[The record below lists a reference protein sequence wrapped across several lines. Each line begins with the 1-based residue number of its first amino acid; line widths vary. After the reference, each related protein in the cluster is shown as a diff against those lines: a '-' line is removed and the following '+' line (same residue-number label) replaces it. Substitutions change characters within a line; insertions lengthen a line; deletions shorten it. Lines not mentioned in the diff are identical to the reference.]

1 MGHPGGK
8 WVIIIFQKNREETM
22 EEQKK
27 TKEATITLDLT
38 VEEFLFNSG
47 KNSFSQPIQ
56 LWRVCLGGA
65 R

>member
-1 MGHPGGK
+1 M
-8 WVIIIFQKNREETM
+8 IIIFQKNREETM

-38 VEEFLFNSG
+38 VEEFLF
-47 KNSFSQPIQ
+47 IQ
-56 LWRVCLGGA
+56 EKIHFPAHTTMEGMPGSA